1 MFGALV
7 EFERSLICER
17 TQASLAAAR
26 RVGRK
31 GGHPPKLRDEDVE
44 IRQGDACQ
52 SRYRGDSNRAPP
64 WRLSR
69 DALSLHPR
77 RVHSEYAGR
86 LRTALYS
93 QIGRLRDDFSPK
105 DAGASPPA

>member
-1 MFGALV
+1 MPANPDIGVIL
-7 EFERSLICER
+7 
-17 TQASLAAAR
+17 
-26 RVGRK
+26 
-31 GGHPPKLRDEDVE
+31 
-44 IRQGDACQ
+44 
-52 SRYRGDSNRAPP
+52 NRAPP

-93 QIGRLRDDFSPK
+93 QIGRLRDDFSSKRRWGITACLALTAPVL
-105 DAGASPPA
+105 GGR